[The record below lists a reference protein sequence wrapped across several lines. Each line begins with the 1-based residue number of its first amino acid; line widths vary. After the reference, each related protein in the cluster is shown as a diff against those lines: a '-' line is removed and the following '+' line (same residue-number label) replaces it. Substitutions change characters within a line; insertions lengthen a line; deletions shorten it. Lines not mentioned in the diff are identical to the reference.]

1 MANPHSDIP
10 QLVTSRLGID
20 LGLLAELAREFGV
33 RRLSFFGSI
42 LRDDWGDSSDVDMLA
57 EFESGEGDDFVCMEL
72 ADRLAKLTGRE
83 VQVLTPGT
91 VHPYYRDEILG
102 AARSVYVAA

>member
-1 MANPHSDIP
+1 MADPQSDIP

-20 LGLLAELAREFGV
+20 LGSLAELAREFGV

-57 EFESGEGDDFVCMEL
+57 EFEAGEGDDFVCMEL

>member
-1 MANPHSDIP
+1 MADPNSDILR
-10 QLVTSRLGID
+10 LVTNRLGID
-20 LGLLAELAREFGV
+20 LASLAELSREFGV
-33 RRLSFFGSI
+33 GRLSFFGSI
-42 LRDDWGDSSDVDMLA
+42 LRDDWADSSDVDVLV
-57 EFESGEGDDFVCMEL
+57 EFKSGVEDDFVCMEL
-72 ADRLAKLTGRE
+72 AERLAKLTGRD